1 MLCHV
6 KKICF
11 SSRLLKIRTMRG
23 FLFIFSYFSGCAKLL
38 FMANLCSIY
47 FMVSYI
53 ISQRGGGALYL
64 MFWSVLGP
72 VTTHKPSF
80 KMCVIQNQIHFNRFE
95 VIKKSNVTPEIDKI
109 KQKQK
114 TVQTAWKKEAG
125 GNAKHK
131 HFFLL
136 GHAHRPNSD
145 YIMLIGLCIG
155 PIIEVICRAVF

>member
-1 MLCHV
+1 
-6 KKICF
+6 
-11 SSRLLKIRTMRG
+11 MRG

-47 FMVSYI
+47 FIVSYI
-53 ISQRGGGALYL
+53 ISQRGGGAFYL

-72 VTTHKPSF
+72 VTSPLLKCVLYKTKSISTDYTWNRQNKTNKKLF
-80 KMCVIQNQIHFNRFE
+80 KQ
-95 VIKKSNVTPEIDKI
+95 PEKRKREGTRSINI
-109 KQKQK
+109 
-114 TVQTAWKKEAG
+114 
-125 GNAKHK
+125 
-131 HFFLL
+131 FLL